1 MSADSITA
9 AATVVYTIGTF
20 LLWLATRSSLKA
32 TRDLFRLT
40 LLVEYY
46 RAQEPPPNVGHPWET
61 REVPRQIEG
70 LRQKQADAM
79 RRVFPELGELT
90 PLPPSSS
97 LSLRRRRMH
106 LRMDSGAC
114 ARR

>member
-1 MSADSITA
+1 MNADWITA
-9 AATVVYTIGTF
+9 GATVVYTIGTF
-20 LLWLATRSSLKA
+20 LLWAATRSSLKA

-61 REVPRQIEG
+61 REVPKEIER

-79 RRVFPELGELT
+79 RRAFPELRELN
-90 PLPPSSS
+90 P
-97 LSLRRRRMH
+97 
-106 LRMDSGAC
+106 
-114 ARR
+114 